1 MYIDLFGNKRY
12 KVNLHTHTTLTD
24 GRATPAEV
32 TGRYRSEG
40 YDAIA
45 LTDHWFFGE
54 SDESD
59 DFTVLSGAEYN
70 VGGIDCGKG
79 VYHILCIGSRTAP
92 TVKKSMS
99 PQQVIDEIRRV
110 GGMVVLAH
118 PAWSLNTPEAILS
131 LRGVE
136 ATEIY
141 NSVSGVQMSR
151 RADSSVIVDM
161 LATKGCYLPLIA
173 ADDAHYYDGS
183 DDCVSWIMV
192 NAKDCTRRHLLSAI
206 RDGDFYAT
214 QGPEVHLWREDDEF
228 VVRSSPVS
236 EIVFQSN
243 AAWTRRVFSGD
254 GITEAR
260 YKPNPCETYI
270 RVEVTDA
277 AGKRAWTNIIP
288 ISK

>member
-1 MYIDLFGNKRY
+1 MYIDLFGKIRY
-12 KVNLHTHTTLTD
+12 KVNLHTHTALTD
-24 GRATPAEV
+24 GKAYPSEAIE
-32 TGRYRSEG
+32 RYRSEG

-54 SDESD
+54 GDESS

-70 VGGIDCGKG
+70 VGGIDCGEG
-79 VYHILCIGSRTAP
+79 VYHILCIGARTAP
-92 TVKKSMS
+92 SVKKTMS
-99 PQQVIDEIRRV
+99 PQRVIDEIRRV

-118 PAWSLNTPEAILS
+118 PAWSLNTPEAIMA

-151 RADSSVIVDM
+151 RADSSLIVDM

-173 ADDAHYYDGS
+173 ADDAHYYDKS

-192 NAKDCTRRHLLSAI
+192 EAEDCTRDRLLPAI
-206 RDGDFYAT
+206 RRGDFYAT
-214 QGPEVHLWREDDEF
+214 QGPEVHLWREGDEF

-243 AAWTRRVFSGD
+243 AAWTRRVFTGD

-260 YKPNPCETYI
+260 YIPNPCETYL
-270 RVEVTDA
+270 RVEVMDSD
-277 AGKRAWTNIIP
+277 GKRAWTNIIP